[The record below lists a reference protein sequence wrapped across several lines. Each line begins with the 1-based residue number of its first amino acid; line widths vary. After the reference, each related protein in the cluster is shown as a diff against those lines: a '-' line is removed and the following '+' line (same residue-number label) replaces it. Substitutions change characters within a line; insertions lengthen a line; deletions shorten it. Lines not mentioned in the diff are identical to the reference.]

1 MDNITTTNLAEFGYR
16 ELDMA
21 GDLLKAIKNGLPVD
35 FNDNDITVMFNK
47 NSGMVFLTNSDYQVA
62 ILNDDELVSFY
73 STPYEGLEGTF
84 EELAE
89 EYNDMHD
96 EDKEY
101 MRDIAKNNRKL
112 HSFNA
117 EEITG
122 QS

>member
-73 STPYEGLEGTF
+73 STPYGGLEGTF

-101 MRDIAKNNRKL
+101 MRDIAKNNGKL